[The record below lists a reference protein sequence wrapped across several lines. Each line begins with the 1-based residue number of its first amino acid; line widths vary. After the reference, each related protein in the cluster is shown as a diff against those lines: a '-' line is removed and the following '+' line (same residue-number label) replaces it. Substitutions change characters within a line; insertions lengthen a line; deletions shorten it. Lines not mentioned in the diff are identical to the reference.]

1 MKSIVT
7 AALVIVVEAGF
18 IASVAVLPSRPEPAP
33 QRTELVA
40 RQAPAA
46 AAAPASRS

>member
-7 AALVIVVEAGF
+7 AALVLVIEAGF
-18 IASVAVLPSRPEPAP
+18 VLSIAMAPSPVELAP
-33 QRTELVA
+33 QRAEVAA

-46 AAAPASRS
+46 PATRS